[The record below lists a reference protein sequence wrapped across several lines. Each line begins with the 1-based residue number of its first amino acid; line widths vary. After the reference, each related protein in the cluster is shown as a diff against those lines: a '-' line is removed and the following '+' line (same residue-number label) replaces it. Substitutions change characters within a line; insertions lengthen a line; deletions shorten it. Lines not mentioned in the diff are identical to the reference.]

1 MAKVIGNGLT
11 ATFTPTDTTAFTIAI
26 TSISLDGGER
36 PMIDITAS
44 NDGNRFALPGLRA
57 VATGSVTGV
66 LQTTDVGKVEA
77 ELSGCDVR
85 VLLVVAGLADDCST
99 AYNFVNNYVYI
110 TGYTVDAS
118 MDEAATITVNF
129 MIAPNQDSGPEI
141 EPAP

>member
-11 ATFTPTDTTAFTIAI
+11 ASFTPTDSTEFTLAV

-44 NDGNRFALPGLRA
+44 NDANRTALPGLRA
-57 VATGSVTGV
+57 VPTGSITGV
-66 LQTTDVGKVEA
+66 LQTTDLTKVEG

-85 VLLVVAGLADDCST
+85 VALLVQGKADNCST
-99 AYNFVNNYVYI
+99 DYDFVDQYVYI

-129 MIAPNQDSGPEI
+129 MVAPNQDDPPSE
-141 EPAP
+141 E

>member
-11 ATFTPTDTTAFTIAI
+11 ASFTPTDSTEFTLAV

-44 NDGNRFALPGLRA
+44 NDANRTALPGLRA
-57 VATGSVTGV
+57 VPTGSITGV
-66 LQTTDVGKVEA
+66 LQTTDLTKVEG

-85 VLLVVAGLADDCST
+85 VALLVQGKADDCST
-99 AYNFVNNYVYI
+99 DYAFVNRYVYI

-129 MIAPNQDSGPEI
+129 MVAPNQDDPPSE
-141 EPAP
+141 E

>member
-11 ATFTPTDTTAFTIAI
+11 ASFTPTDSTEFTLAV

-44 NDGNRFALPGLRA
+44 NDANRTALPGLRA
-57 VATGSVTGV
+57 VPTGSITGV
-66 LQTTDVGKVEA
+66 LQTTDLTKVEG

-85 VLLVVAGLADDCST
+85 VALLVQGKADDCST
-99 AYNFVNNYVYI
+99 DYDFVDQYVYI

-129 MIAPNQDSGPEI
+129 MIAPNQS
-141 EPAP
+141 AP

>member
-44 NDGNRFALPGLRA
+44 DDGTRFALPGLRA
-57 VATGSVTGV
+57 VPTGSVTGV
-66 LQTTDVGKVEA
+66 LQTTDIGKIEA

-85 VLLVVAGLADDCST
+85 VLLVVGGLADDCST
-99 AYNFVNNYVYI
+99 AYNFINTYVYI
-110 TGYTVDAS
+110 TGYSVDAS

-129 MIAPNQDSGPEI
+129 MIAPSQLPTPE
-141 EPAP
+141 P

>member
-11 ATFTPTDTTAFTIAI
+11 ASFTPEDSTEFTLAV

-44 NDGNRFALPGLRA
+44 NDANRTALPGLRA
-57 VATGSVTGV
+57 VPTGSITGV
-66 LQTTDVGKVEA
+66 LQTTDLTKVEG

-85 VLLVVAGLADDCST
+85 VALLVQGKADDCST
-99 AYNFVNNYVYI
+99 DYDFVDQYVYI

-129 MIAPNQDSGPEI
+129 MVAPNQSSPSPE
-141 EPAP
+141 

>member
-11 ATFTPTDTTAFTIAI
+11 ASFTPTDSTEFTLAV

-44 NDGNRFALPGLRA
+44 NDANRTALPGLRA
-57 VATGSVTGV
+57 VPTGSITGV
-66 LQTTDVGKVEA
+66 LQTTDLTKVEG

-85 VLLVVAGLADDCST
+85 VALLVQGKADDCST
-99 AYNFVNNYVYI
+99 DYDFVDQYVYI

-129 MIAPNQDSGPEI
+129 MVAPNQDDPPSE
-141 EPAP
+141 E

>member
-11 ATFTPTDTTAFTIAI
+11 ASFVPTDSGGANDNFTIAV

-44 NDGNRFALPGLRA
+44 ADANRFALPGLRA
-57 VATGSVTGV
+57 VPTGSITGV
-66 LQTTDVGKVEA
+66 LQDSDISQLED

-85 VLLVVAGLADDCST
+85 VALIVRGKQEDCST
-99 AYNFVNNYVYI
+99 DYDFVNSYVYI
-110 TGYTVDAS
+110 TGYTADAS

-129 MIAPNQDSGPEI
+129 MIAPNQS
-141 EPAP
+141 AP